1 LNPLHLSGWGVK
13 IKVQNLRSRSDLEVI
28 DGREDGRQSLSLR
41 FRPRRFPYSSIIIDG
56 HSGYISLQ
64 AFHWLSRNKI
74 PVFILN
80 YDGSLINS
88 ILPPMPVKADLRV
101 AQIDS
106 YRDPRKR
113 FMIAHAIVEAKIQ
126 RSLDVLHWLGERYDI
141 APKIREAQKEALCLP
156 KAKVINDLRV
166 VEARVAQKYWEA
178 FQSVIPETFCFQS
191 RLIRNRRPNNASD
204 PVNLVLNYS
213 YGVLEGEVRRAIN
226 FVGLEPSIGWLHE
239 FTGSQTKE
247 SGVYDL
253 MEPFRWLG
261 DIATIEAFESGILDL
276 KDFYFTGD
284 DYRYHIEIEAKRR
297 FLELLKDRFNSGVKY
312 KGKTWKWDA
321 VILNKTQELA
331 RFLQDKSEQIDF
343 VEPTPSIERRHNQ
356 ELRAKILALT
366 ASQAG
371 QLGIGK
377 STFHYL
383 RRNAKRP
390 AFRVNK
396 PVLTK
401 LSAFSSSYCFD

>member
-13 IKVQNLRSRSDLEVI
+13 IRVQNLRSRSDLEII
-28 DGREDGRQSLSLR
+28 DGREDSRQSSSLR

-56 HSGYISLQ
+56 HSGYVSLQ
-64 AFHWLSRNKI
+64 AFHWLSRNRI

-80 YDGSLINS
+80 YDGSLISS

-101 AQIDS
+101 SQIDS
-106 YRDPRKR
+106 YRNAKKR
-113 FMIAHAIVEAKIQ
+113 LMIAHAIVEAKIE
-126 RSLDVLHWLGERYDI
+126 RSLDVLHWLGERYDVER
-141 APKIREAQKEALCLP
+141 KIREAKKEALQLP

-191 RLIRNRRPNNASD
+191 RLIRSRRPNNASD

-226 FVGLEPSIGWLHE
+226 MVGLEPSIGWLHE
-239 FTGSQTKE
+239 FTGAQTRE
-247 SGVYDL
+247 SCAYDL

-261 DIATIEAFESGILDL
+261 DLTTIQAFESGVLDL

-297 FLELLKDRFNSGVKY
+297 FLEALKDRFNSGVTY
-312 KGKTWKWDA
+312 RGKTWKWDT
-321 VILNKTQELA
+321 VILSKTRELA
-331 RFLQDKSEQIDF
+331 RFLPDKSKEIDF
-343 VEPTPSIERRHNQ
+343 IEPRPSLQRSDTMEIRKRIL
-356 ELRAKILALT
+356 ELTQSEAEE
-366 ASQAG
+366 
-371 QLGIGK
+371 LGIGK
-377 STFHYL
+377 STLHYL
-383 RRNAKRP
+383 RRNARDNHS
-390 AFRVNK
+390 FRTRSK
-396 PVLTK
+396 ISRKLTT
-401 LSAFSSSYCFD
+401 YQ

>member
-13 IKVQNLRSRSDLEVI
+13 IRVQNLRSRSDLEVV
-28 DGREDGRQSLSLR
+28 DGREDNKQSSSLR
-41 FRPRRFPYSSIIIDG
+41 FRPRRLPYNSVIIDG

-80 YDGSLINS
+80 YDGSLISS
-88 ILPPMPVKADLRV
+88 ILSPMPVKADLRV

-106 YRDPRKR
+106 HRDPQKR

-126 RSLDVLHWLGERYDI
+126 RSLDVLRWLGERYDVER
-141 APKIREAQKEALCLP
+141 KIREAKKEALQLP
-156 KAKVINDLRV
+156 KAKAINDLRV

-226 FVGLEPSIGWLHE
+226 TVGLEPSIGWLHE
-239 FTGSQTKE
+239 FTSAQTRE

-253 MEPFRWLG
+253 MEPFRFLG
-261 DIATIEAFESGILDL
+261 ELTTIETFESSVLDL

-284 DYRYHIEIEAKRR
+284 DYRYRIEIEAKRR
-297 FLELLKDRFNSGVKY
+297 FLELLKSRFNSGVKY
-312 KGKTWKWDA
+312 KGKMWKWDT
-321 VILNKTQELA
+321 VILSKTQELA
-331 RFLQDKSEQIDF
+331 RFLLDKSKQVDF
-343 VEPTPSIERRHNQ
+343 IEPHPTLQRSDTQDLRKRIL
-356 ELRAKILALT
+356 ELTQRK
-366 ASQAG
+366 AG
-371 QLGIGK
+371 ELGIAK
-377 STFHYL
+377 STLHCL
-383 RRNAKRP
+383 RKKARNGKP
-390 AFRVNK
+390 FRIYKTVE
-396 PVLTK
+396 VRLDQT
-401 LSAFSSSYCFD
+401 